1 MRRLH
6 LRYDSALEGT
16 GITVRSLAQH
26 ARLATFMLGHFSVDF
41 MSGLLPALYPILALE
56 LALDYGAIGS
66 LALAYTAAVS
76 LTQPFF
82 GYLADRWGVRRLA
95 PLSLLW
101 SGVLLALYGFVHS
114 PALLY
119 PLAFLAGL
127 GSGAYHPI
135 GASRA
140 AQLASERHRN
150 TTMSIYTVSG
160 TIGYA
165 LGPLAGV
172 VLFRSFGPS
181 GTLAAL
187 PLGLLTAILVG
198 AALRH
203 YVEHLPETATGH
215 QRGRLAIDWRA
226 LLPVLAVAM
235 LRSWAF
241 MTVTTFAP
249 VWYRER
255 GYEVLYGVVASV
267 IVASGAAGTLLGGI
281 LADRIG
287 SWRVLI
293 GSLALA
299 IPALLAFTAFPGPV
313 GILAASTFGLL
324 ADASISVT
332 LVAAQRL
339 LPGRAGVAS
348 GFILGMGFVT
358 GGIGAPVTGW
368 LADQI
373 GLPLALA
380 STSLALA
387 VALALCRLIPAPVL
401 RHPALAPV
409 ASRS

>member
-1 MRRLH
+1 MER
-6 LRYDSALEGT
+6 GQ
-16 GITVRSLAQH
+16 RSEER

-41 MSGLLPALYPILALE
+41 MSGLLPALYPLLARE
-56 LALDYGAIGS
+56 LGLDYSQIGT

-101 SGVLLALYGFVHS
+101 SGIFLGLYGLVRR
-114 PALLY
+114 PELLY
-119 PLAFLAGL
+119 PFAFLAGF

-140 AQLASERHRN
+140 AALAREHQRN

-172 VLFRSFGPS
+172 ILFRVFGLM
-181 GTLAAL
+181 GTLVTVPIGLLAAAL
-187 PLGLLTAILVG
+187 VRWGLGHFAESLAPSDRRSGGETRQAI
-198 AALRH
+198 A
-203 YVEHLPETATGH
+203 
-215 QRGRLAIDWRA
+215 WRA
-226 LLPVLAVAM
+226 LLPILAVVM

-241 MTVTTFAP
+241 MTVATFAP
-249 VWYRER
+249 VWYREL
-255 GYEVLYGVVASV
+255 GYEVLYGVVATV
-267 IVASGAAGTLLGGI
+267 IVASGAAGTLLGGF
-281 LADRIG
+281 LADRLG
-287 SWRVLI
+287 SWRVLL
-293 GSLALA
+293 GSLGLA
-299 IPALLAFTAFPGPV
+299 IPALLAFAATTSPLGL
-313 GILAASTFGLL
+313 LAAASFGLL
-324 ADASISVT
+324 ADASISIT

-368 LADQI
+368 IADRI
-373 GLPLALA
+373 GLQAALGLTALALVA
-380 STSLALA
+380 
-387 VALALCRLIPAPVL
+387 ALALCWSIPATAL
-401 RHPALAPV
+401 RRPALAPV
-409 ASRS
+409 GSRS

>member
-1 MRRLH
+1 MGLGTALRR
-6 LRYDSALEGT
+6 
-16 GITVRSLAQH
+16 H

-41 MSGLLPALYPILALE
+41 MSGLLPALYPLLVLE
-56 LALDYGAIGS
+56 LGFDYNQVGS
-66 LALAYTAAVS
+66 LAFAYTAAVS
-76 LTQPFF
+76 LTQPVF
-82 GYLADRWGVRRLA
+82 GYLADRWGVQRLA

-101 SGVLLALYGFVHS
+101 SGIFLGLYGFVRD
-114 PALLY
+114 PVLLY
-119 PLAFLAGL
+119 PFAFCAGL

-140 AQLASERHRN
+140 ALLADERHRN

-160 TIGYA
+160 TVGYA

-172 VLFRSFGPS
+172 VLFRTFGLA

-187 PLGLLTAILVG
+187 PLGLLA
-198 AALRH
+198 AALVRWALRR
-203 YVEHLPETATGH
+203 YQEQLTVADARAASER
-215 QRGRLAIDWRA
+215 RGAIDWRA
-226 LLPVLAVAM
+226 LGPVLLVVM

-241 MTVTTFAP
+241 MTVATFAP
-249 VWYRER
+249 VWYREL
-255 GYEVLYGVVASV
+255 GYEVLYGVVATV
-267 IVASGAAGTLLGGI
+267 IVASGAVGTLLGGY

-293 GSLALA
+293 GSLTLAL
-299 IPALLAFTAFPGPV
+299 PALLLFTVLPNRFGL
-313 GILAASTFGLL
+313 LAAALFGLL

-368 LADQI
+368 IADRF
-373 GLPLALA
+373 GLQLALA
-380 STSLALA
+380 STTIPLLA
-387 VALALCRLIPAPVL
+387 ALALCWVIPVGIF
-401 RHPALAPV
+401 RRPAV
-409 ASRS
+409 ARAATS

>member
-1 MRRLH
+1 MRLVAVLSH
-6 LRYDSALEGT
+6 N
-16 GITVRSLAQH
+16 

-41 MSGLLPALYPILALE
+41 MSGLLPALYPLLVLE
-56 LALDYGAIGS
+56 LGFDYNQVGS
-66 LALAYTAAVS
+66 LAFAYTAAVS
-76 LTQPFF
+76 LTQPLF
-82 GYLADRWGVRRLA
+82 GYVADRWGVRRLA

-101 SGVLLALYGFVHS
+101 SGLFLGAYGFVRD
-114 PALLY
+114 PVWLY

-140 AQLASERHRN
+140 ALLTDDRHRN
-150 TTMSIYTVSG
+150 TTMSVYTVSG

-172 VLFRSFGPS
+172 AVFRAFGLA
-181 GTLAAL
+181 GTLVAI
-187 PLGLLTAILVG
+187 PLGLVAAILVG
-198 AALRH
+198 WALRR
-203 YVEHLPETATGH
+203 YRERSAVAEQARPGE
-215 QRGRLAIDWRA
+215 RGRIDWRA
-226 LLPVLAVAM
+226 LAPVLAVVM

-241 MTVTTFAP
+241 MTVATFAP
-249 VWYRER
+249 VWYREL
-255 GYEVLYGVVASV
+255 GFAVLYGVVATV
-267 IVASGAAGTLLGGI
+267 IVASGAAGTLLGGF

-299 IPALLAFTAFPGPV
+299 IPALLLFTVLPNPLGL
-313 GILAASTFGLL
+313 LAAALFGLL
-324 ADASISVT
+324 ADASIAVT

-368 LADQI
+368 IADRI
-373 GLPLALA
+373 GLQLALG
-380 STSLALA
+380 STALALLA
-387 VALALCRLIPAPVL
+387 ALALCWAVPVGVFRRPA
-401 RHPALAPV
+401 V
-409 ASRS
+409 ARAATS